1 MYCSAC
7 YPGSC
12 YVKLDKRDCKYTCT
26 NCTNLKA
33 AKTLK
38 RVYPVTLFH
47 YKYSDA
53 VGYLCKAGLCYSIA
67 KRFSEAG
74 IVYEQA
80 AAHERNLGATV
91 SAASLYHEA
100 AKCIEKDNP
109 HHALMCYSKA
119 ISAYCQVKRFTTAAR
134 LEIDSARLLEED
146 KNFKG
151 AREHWQRAENLIRTS
166 GTNDSW
172 ADRCQLRVAEHAVR
186 CQDFNA
192 AAHMFEQVG
201 VASLG
206 HNLLKF
212 NVPGHF
218 MLALLCMFATVSHFE
233 LHWFC
238 QFVFCCF
245 TQ

>member
-1 MYCSAC
+1 M
-7 YPGSC
+7 
-12 YVKLDKRDCKYTCT
+12 
-26 NCTNLKA
+26 
-33 AKTLK
+33 
-38 RVYPVTLFH
+38 YPVTLFH
-47 YKYSDA
+47 CKYSDA
-53 VGYLCKAGLCYSIA
+53 IEYLCKAGLYYCIA
-67 KRFSEAG
+67 KRFNEAG

-80 AAHERNLGATV
+80 ADHERNLRATV

-100 AKCIEKDNP
+100 AKCIEKDDP
-109 HHALMCYSKA
+109 QHARICYSKA

-151 AREHWQRAENLIRTS
+151 AREHWQRAENFIRTS
-166 GTNDSW
+166 VTNDTW
-172 ADRCQLRVAEHAVR
+172 ADRCQLRAAEHAVR
-186 CQDFNA
+186 CKDFNA

-201 VASLG
+201 VANLS

-218 MLALLCMFATVSHFE
+218 MLALLCMFATVSRFE
-233 LHWFC
+233 IHWLPC
-238 QFVFCCF
+238 QLKFYRF